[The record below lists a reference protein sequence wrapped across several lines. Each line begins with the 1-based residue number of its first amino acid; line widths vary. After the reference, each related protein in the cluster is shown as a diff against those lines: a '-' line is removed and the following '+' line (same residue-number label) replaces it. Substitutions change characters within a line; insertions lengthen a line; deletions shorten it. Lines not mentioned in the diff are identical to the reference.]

1 MFNHWL
7 FQPHVHLH
15 WPCRKKTGHCGVWV
29 ENSTRCGIGGLV
41 AKYSHPP
48 NLGRLKVWKKYLS
61 PILFDCFLF
70 ILLLESKLFDEIHT
84 YVCRQIKSYSHN
96 IPHALS
102 WVIFC
107 PISYHFPRH
116 FHISGAGEGAA
127 SSSAVGLQSLAKRQF
142 WGLRREVGWTPN
154 DLMVFRWDLYGI
166 YLHDLTCIIFNNIYI
181 HIIII
186 YIIIYISW

>member
-1 MFNHWL
+1 MFI
-7 FQPHVHLH
+7 FTDHVG
-15 WPCRKKTGHCGVWV
+15 KKQVTAAFEWKTQRDVELEDWWRNIVALQTSGVWKF
-29 ENSTRCGIGGLV
+29 ERNIMKC
-41 AKYSHPP
+41 
-48 NLGRLKVWKKYLS
+48 LS
-61 PILFDCFLF
+61 PMAPILFDCFLF
-70 ILLLESKLFDEIHT
+70 MLLESKLFDEIHT
-84 YVCRQIKSYSHN
+84 YVCRQIKSYAHN

-107 PISYHFPRH
+107 PISHHFPRH

-166 YLHDLTCIIFNNIYI
+166 YLHDLTCIIYNNI
-181 HIIII
+181 
-186 YIIIYISW
+186 

>member
-1 MFNHWL
+1 MFIFTDHVGKKQVTAAFEWKTQRDVELEDWWRNIVTLQTSGAWKFERNIYLQFCSIVFCL
-7 FQPHVHLH
+7 F
-15 WPCRKKTGHCGVWV
+15 
-29 ENSTRCGIGGLV
+29 
-41 AKYSHPP
+41 
-48 NLGRLKVWKKYLS
+48 
-61 PILFDCFLF
+61 CFLNPSYLTKF
-70 ILLLESKLFDEIHT
+70 TH
-84 YVCRQIKSYSHN
+84 VCRQIKSYSHN

-181 HIIII
+181 
-186 YIIIYISW
+186 YIL